1 MKLTNQ
7 DFDAIRRWMH
17 RNARPLDLARWQYH
31 FESGSA
37 EAVLQSLSAY
47 QNEDGLEADCWNPAS
62 APMQTWAAACILREL
77 NAPKEHPIVA
87 GILRYLGS
95 GAHFVDGL
103 WQGAI
108 PSNNDFPH
116 APWWTFTERSGEDW
130 GYNPTA
136 SLAGFVL
143 QYGVSESAL
152 YKKAEGIA
160 TKILSLVIFY
170 AGVQMLLSS
179 TKNIF
184 SDEVKEIPSAI
195 AIYVTIFSIIG
206 KLLLASYQYKQ
217 GKKINSS
224 MLTANAINM
233 RNDVVISTSVLLGL
247 IFTFIFKLPILDSI
261 TGLIISLFIIK
272 SSISIFIDSNVELM
286 DGVKDVNVYNKIF
299 EAVEKVPGASNPH
312 RVRSRMIGNLYM
324 ITLDIEVNPQ
334 ITITQAHEIADA
346 VEKSIINSVDN
357 VYDILVHVEPAGKCQ
372 TGEKFGVDKDMV

>member
-1 MKLTNQ
+1 MSREKILITTSWISTIGN
-7 DFDAIRRWMH
+7 AI
-17 RNARPLDLARWQYH
+17 
-31 FESGSA
+31 
-37 EAVLQSLSAY
+37 LSVSKIII
-47 QNEDGLEADCWNPAS
+47 GLF
-62 APMQTWAAACILREL
+62 
-77 NAPKEHPIVA
+77 A
-87 GILRYLGS
+87 G
-95 GAHFVDGL
+95 
-103 WQGAI
+103 
-108 PSNNDFPH
+108 
-116 APWWTFTERSGEDW
+116 
-130 GYNPTA
+130 
-136 SLAGFVL
+136 SLAVVGD
-143 QYGVSESAL
+143 GIDSATDVVISIVMIFTARL
-152 YKKAEGIA
+152 INRPPSKKYVFGYEKAEGIA

-217 GKKINSS
+217 GKK
-224 MLTANAINM
+224 
-233 RNDVVISTSVLLGL
+233 ISTSVLLGL

>member
-1 MKLTNQ
+1 MAREKILITTSWISTIGN
-7 DFDAIRRWMH
+7 AI
-17 RNARPLDLARWQYH
+17 
-31 FESGSA
+31 
-37 EAVLQSLSAY
+37 LSVSKIII
-47 QNEDGLEADCWNPAS
+47 GLF
-62 APMQTWAAACILREL
+62 
-77 NAPKEHPIVA
+77 A
-87 GILRYLGS
+87 G
-95 GAHFVDGL
+95 
-103 WQGAI
+103 
-108 PSNNDFPH
+108 
-116 APWWTFTERSGEDW
+116 
-130 GYNPTA
+130 
-136 SLAGFVL
+136 SLAVVGD
-143 QYGVSESAL
+143 GIDSATDVVISIVMIFTARL
-152 YKKAEGIA
+152 INRPPSKKYVFGYEKAEGIATKIIA

-247 IFTFIFKLPILDSI
+247 IPTFIFKLPILDSI

-334 ITITQAHEIADA
+334 IRITQAHEIADA